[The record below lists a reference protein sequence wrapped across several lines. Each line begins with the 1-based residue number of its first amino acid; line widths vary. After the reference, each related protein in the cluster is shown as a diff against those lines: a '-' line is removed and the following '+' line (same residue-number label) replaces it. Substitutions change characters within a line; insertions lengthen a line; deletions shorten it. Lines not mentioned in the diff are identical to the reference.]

1 MAGFFAPVPVFV
13 FREGLISGRGFTAER
28 GLLGTN
34 KKQNTCIFLTVMHG
48 LAAWQTHLLLYIQ
61 VGITRHTHDT
71 ILSQFEKEKR
81 KKKKNTSLIIIIV
94 IFNILW
100 HAEFCNNIFA
110 IYHPFQLQIISSKF
124 NLSIS
129 VLCNSFFVFS
139 ALNVAIRQ
147 CLCCFID
154 TILPQKI
161 LRFDV
166 VSNFSPPLLWACMH
180 SILGPW
186 LTHLLVALRVGY
198 FLSPGQKKISE
209 KNMLR
214 Q

>member
-34 KKQNTCIFLTVMHG
+34 KKQNTCIFCFFNCH
-48 LAAWQTHLLLYIQ
+48 AWTSSMADSLIVIYSGGNHQTHPWYNI
-61 VGITRHTHDT
+61 IT
-71 ILSQFEKEKR
+71 IWKR

-154 TILPQKI
+154 TILPPKI

-166 VSNFSPPLLWACMH
+166 VSIFPHLYCEHVCTAYLARD
-180 SILGPW
+180 W
-186 LTHLLVALRVGY
+186 LT
-198 FLSPGQKKISE
+198 S
-209 KNMLR
+209 
-214 Q
+214 

>member
-1 MAGFFAPVPVFV
+1 MYFFNCHAWTSSMADS
-13 FREGLISGRGFTAER
+13 LIVIYSGG
-28 GLLGTN
+28 N
-34 KKQNTCIFLTVMHG
+34 H
-48 LAAWQTHLLLYIQ
+48 QTHPWYNI
-61 VGITRHTHDT
+61 IT
-71 ILSQFEKEKR
+71 IWKR

-139 ALNVAIRQ
+139 ALNVTIRQ